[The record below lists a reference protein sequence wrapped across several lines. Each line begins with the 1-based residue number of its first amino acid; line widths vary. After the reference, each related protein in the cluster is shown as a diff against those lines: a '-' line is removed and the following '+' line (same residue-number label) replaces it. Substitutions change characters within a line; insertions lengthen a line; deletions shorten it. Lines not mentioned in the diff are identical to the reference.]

1 MKRNLK
7 VILSSVVLVAGR
19 HLALLLLLLVPSLA
33 LAQARYE
40 TPFLKTL
47 PAGGVTAYSGT
58 AQVCLGTGLTTTAAS
73 ITSNVATLTMSS
85 SPITAG
91 LINGRDVLIINFS
104 GADAAIFNGTFTLT
118 AVTSTQ
124 IQFTLT

>member
-1 MKRNLK
+1 MMRKL
-7 VILSSVVLVAGR
+7 ILAA
-19 HLALLLLLLVPSLA
+19 ALCLTPSA
-33 LAQARYE
+33 FGQARYE

-124 IQFTLT
+124 